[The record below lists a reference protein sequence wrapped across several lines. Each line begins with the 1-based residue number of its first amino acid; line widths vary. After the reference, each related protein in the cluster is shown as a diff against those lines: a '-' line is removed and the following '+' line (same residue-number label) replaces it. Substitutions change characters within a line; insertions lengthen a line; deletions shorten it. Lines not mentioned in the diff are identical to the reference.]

1 MKKYFKEDQILF
13 NVKKVHMI
21 GIGGSGMCPLA
32 EILHSKGYEITGSDN
47 NESDPLKMVRKIA
60 DVSLGHDAENV
71 KDAQLVI
78 YSAAIFKDNVEL
90 VEAKKRNIPIMER
103 SEVLGALSRMFNNVI
118 GISGTHGKTTVT
130 SLITQILIQA
140 DFKPNAVIGG
150 KLPLI
155 NHYGITG
162 DSDIFVVE
170 SCEFADT
177 FLKLSP
183 DIAVVLN
190 IDNDHLEYFK
200 TMDNMVLS
208 YSKFVSMASK
218 IFINGDDKL
227 VLKAVEDTVNEIF
240 TFGFNE
246 SNDYYPKNVINDENG
261 FDFNVYYKGEFLASV
276 INHIPGKHNI
286 YNALAA
292 FSVCHHLGVPV
303 EKIADSIAQFSG
315 AGRRF
320 EKIGNFGFDLYDDYG
335 HHPTE
340 IEATLT
346 SAKHLGYDRVVVVF
360 QPFTFSRTKMLKD
373 EFIKALSI
381 ADEIILTPIMGS
393 REVNTYGI
401 YSEDLQK
408 ELKNSII
415 IDGFEKIK
423 DYLLENYHENDLV
436 ITMGCGDIYK
446 VCRLISEEKNA

>member
-261 FDFNVYYKGEFLASV
+261 FDFDVYYKGEFLASV

>member
-32 EILHSKGYEITGSDN
+32 EILHSKGYKITGSDN

-60 DVSLGHDAENV
+60 DVSLGHDAGNV

-90 VEAKKRNIPIMER
+90 VEAKKKNIPIMER

-190 IDNDHLEYFK
+190 IDNDHMEYFK

-208 YSKFVSMASK
+208 YSRFVNMASK
-218 IFINGDDKL
+218 VFINGDDKL
-227 VLKAVEDTVNEIF
+227 VLKAVENADNEIF

-261 FDFNVYYKGEFLASV
+261 FDFDVYYQGQYLTSV

-292 FSVCHHLGVPV
+292 FSVCHHIGVPV
-303 EKIADSIAQFSG
+303 EKIADSIAQFTG

-340 IEATLT
+340 IAATLT
-346 SAKHLGYDRVVVVF
+346 SAKQLGYDRVVVVF
-360 QPFTFSRTKMLKD
+360 QPFTFSRTKMLKE
-373 EFIKALSI
+373 EFIKALSL

-393 REVNTYGI
+393 REVNTYDI

-415 IDGFEKIK
+415 IDGFENIK
-423 DYLLENYHENDLV
+423 DYLFENYHEGDLV